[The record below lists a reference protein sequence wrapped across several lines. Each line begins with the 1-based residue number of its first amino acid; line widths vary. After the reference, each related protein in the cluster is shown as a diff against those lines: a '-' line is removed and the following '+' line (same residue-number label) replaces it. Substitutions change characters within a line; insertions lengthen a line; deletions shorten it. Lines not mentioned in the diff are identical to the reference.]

1 MAAMKPRTG
10 DGPLEVTKE
19 GRGIVMRVP
28 LEGGGR
34 LVVELNKD
42 EATALREALEGV
54 VG

>member
-10 DGPLEVTKE
+10 DGPMEVTKE

-34 LVVELNKD
+34 LVVELNAT
-42 EATALREALEGV
+42 EAHELAEALKGV
-54 VG
+54 IG